1 MQRMW
6 KSLQMETYSTA
17 THTIGV
23 WKGTPV
29 SVSLLST
36 KIKTE
41 MQLEAAYFM

>member
-1 MQRMW
+1 MW
-6 KSLQMETYSTA
+6 EGLQMETHTSA

-36 KIKTE
+36 EIKTE